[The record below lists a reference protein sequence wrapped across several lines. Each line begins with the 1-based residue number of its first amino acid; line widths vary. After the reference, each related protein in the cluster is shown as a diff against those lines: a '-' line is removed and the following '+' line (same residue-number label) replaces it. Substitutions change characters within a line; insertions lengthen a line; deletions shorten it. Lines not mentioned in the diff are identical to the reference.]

1 VEKSFIRKVWRETI
15 KLKLIN
21 RGLSGTVHVI
31 GDKSISHRAILFSA
45 LAEGTSVIKNLL
57 ISEDTKA
64 SLKIVEQMGADVKI
78 EDKVSIT
85 GQGINGLNKPKNEL
99 NAKNS
104 GTTARLLIG
113 LLSKQKF
120 SSTLIGSTQL
130 NKRPMN
136 RITNLLV
143 DHGADMK
150 IKNNFLPIIF
160 NPKEYSF
167 SFQNTKVPSAQ
178 VKSALILASLYH
190 NEPTLIEETVPTR
203 DHTERM
209 LVAMGVDILRLGNTL
224 TVPPITKL
232 EPLNITIPGD
242 ISSGAFLIALGLL
255 RGKEIILSNMLINER
270 RLGFIKVLKRM
281 EAKIEILNIREEN
294 NEVIGDIK
302 INKSIL
308 NGTIVS
314 KDEIPD
320 LIDEI
325 PIFTLLASQAK
336 GLTKVVGAEELK
348 VKESN
353 RLDAMKNFILELGG
367 EIKLLNDGYE
377 IEGIQK
383 LKKGNIETL
392 DDHRIAMTAIVANIG
407 LNKKIIPD
415 NFECINDSYPSFF
428 EDIKLLGGEING

>member
-1 VEKSFIRKVWRETI
+1 M
-15 KLKLIN
+15 
-21 RGLSGTVHVI
+21 I

-64 SLKIVEQMGADVKI
+64 SLEIVEQMGADVKI
-78 EDKVSIT
+78 QDEVSIT
-85 GQGINGLNKPKNEL
+85 GQGINGLKKPKNEL

-104 GTTARLLIG
+104 ATTARLLIG

-136 RITNLLV
+136 RIANLLV

-150 IKNNFLPIIF
+150 IKNNFLPINF

-167 SFQNTKVPSAQ
+167 SYQNTKVPSAQ

-224 TVPPITKL
+224 TVPPTTKL
-232 EPLNITIPGD
+232 EPLTITIPGD

-308 NGTIVS
+308 NGTTVS

-353 RLDAMKNFILELGG
+353 RLDAMKNFILNLGG
-367 EIKLLNDGYE
+367 EIKLLDDGFE
-377 IEGIQK
+377 IQGIQK
-383 LKKGNIETL
+383 LKKGKIETL

-428 EDIKLLGGEING
+428 EDIKLLGGEINE

>member
-1 VEKSFIRKVWRETI
+1 
-15 KLKLIN
+15 LKLIN
-21 RGLSGTVHVI
+21 RGLSGTVQVI

-64 SLKIVEQMGADVKI
+64 SLEIVEQMGADVKI
-78 EDKVSIT
+78 QDKVSIT
-85 GQGINGLNKPKNEL
+85 GQGINGLKKPKNEL

-113 LLSKQKF
+113 LLSKKE
-120 SSTLIGSTQL
+120 I
-130 NKRPMN
+130 N
-136 RITNLLV
+136 
-143 DHGADMK
+143 
-150 IKNNFLPIIF
+150 F

-167 SFQNTKVPSAQ
+167 SYQNTKVPSAQ

-224 TVPPITKL
+224 TVPPTTKL
-232 EPLNITIPGD
+232 EPLTITIPGD

-308 NGTIVS
+308 NGTTVS

-353 RLDAMKNFILELGG
+353 RLDAMKNFILNLGG
-367 EIKLLNDGYE
+367 EIKLLDDGFE
-377 IEGIQK
+377 IQGIQK
-383 LKKGNIETL
+383 LKKGKIETL

-428 EDIKLLGGEING
+428 EDIKLLGGEINE

>member
-1 VEKSFIRKVWRETI
+1 MEKSFIRKVWRKTI
-15 KLKLIN
+15 KLKIIN
-21 RGLSGTVHVI
+21 RGLSGTVQVI

-64 SLKIVEQMGADVKI
+64 SLKIVEQMGVDVKI

-85 GQGINGLNKPKNEL
+85 GKGINGLNKPKNEL

-143 DHGADMK
+143 GHGADIK
-150 IKNNFLPIIF
+150 IKNNFLPINF

-209 LVAMGVDILRLGNTL
+209 LVAMGADILRLGNTL
-224 TVPPITKL
+224 TVPPTTKL
-232 EPLNITIPGD
+232 EPLNITVPGD

-308 NGTIVS
+308 NGTTVS
-314 KDEIPD
+314 K
-320 LIDEI
+320 DEI

-348 VKESN
+348 VKESY
-353 RLDAMKNFILELGG
+353 RLDAMKNFILNLGG
-367 EIKLLNDGYE
+367 EIKLLDDGFE
-377 IEGIQK
+377 IQGIQK
-383 LKKGNIETL
+383 LKKGKIETL

-428 EDIKLLGGEING
+428 EDIKLLGGEINE